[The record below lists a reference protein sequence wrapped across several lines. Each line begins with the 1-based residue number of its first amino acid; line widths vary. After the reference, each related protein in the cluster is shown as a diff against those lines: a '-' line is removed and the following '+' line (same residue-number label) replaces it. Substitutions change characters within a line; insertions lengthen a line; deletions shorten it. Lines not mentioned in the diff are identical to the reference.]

1 LDDVGK
7 EKSAGIFQR
16 EETEANTTPQTTTT
30 TTTKNGDNNNEVRQ
44 VGLVDGNGDGAAGRE
59 GGKAVVDGS
68 AG

>member
-1 LDDVGK
+1 MDDVGK

-16 EETEANTTPQTTTT
+16 EETEANTTPQTTT